1 MCGEAECGE
10 KEDLNEVLLGR
21 VENGELTTEQVLAR
35 LPAYTVTRGPSDAA
49 AMMTPTDLRFGL
61 GLYRLVGIG
70 GIGLD
75 LPDANA
81 RVPIRGDQK
90 VGRR

>member
-35 LPAYTVTRGPSDAA
+35 LPEYTVTRGPSDAA

-61 GLYRLVGIG
+61 GATV
-70 GIGLD
+70 D
-75 LPDANA
+75 
-81 RVPIRGDQK
+81 
-90 VGRR
+90 